1 MQLAVKITILSAIL
15 FSFGC
20 SKETPDPVPP
30 VITFMDAQF
39 SADKSYAIIQF
50 EFFDGDGDLGLK
62 QEENGAGQEY
72 NVFVDYYEKING
84 AWVLISPIITYNTT
98 TTEYDTF
105 FYNVRMPFL
114 ENESGRSLEGE
125 IKVDLF
131 YNNFSAPLADT
142 FKYDIRIKDRALQ
155 LSNVITTSELIVN

>member
-1 MQLAVKITILSAIL
+1 MQSAVKITILFSIL

-30 VITFMDAQF
+30 SITFIDAQF
-39 SADKSYAIIQF
+39 STDKSYSIIQF

-62 QEENGAGQEY
+62 QDENGGELEF

-84 AWVLISPIITYNTT
+84 VWVLKSPVITYNTT
-98 TTEYDTF
+98 EAKFDTTDLHL
-105 FYNVRMPFL
+105 RLPFL

-125 IKVDLF
+125 TKLDLLYDF
-131 YNNFSAPLADT
+131 TADT
-142 FKYDIRIKDRALQ
+142 FRYEISIKDRALH
-155 LSNVITTSELIVN
+155 LSNVITTSELVVN